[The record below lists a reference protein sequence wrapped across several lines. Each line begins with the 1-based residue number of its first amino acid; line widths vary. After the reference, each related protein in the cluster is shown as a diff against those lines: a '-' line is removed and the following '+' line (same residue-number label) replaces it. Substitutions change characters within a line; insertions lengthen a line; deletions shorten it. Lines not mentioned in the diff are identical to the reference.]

1 MKFARDCNEVLEAGK
16 GPVMLFWFT
25 VLFLCSPTSAKA
37 AGYPS
42 SAVVVD
48 RAVAL
53 VGSTVITQTD
63 VTLHHALTALDPSF
77 VPILNETEAN
87 ALNSAIDAAIIR
99 HTAGRIPVYQPTET
113 QVDNRMNRF
122 VEQWSSN
129 LEYQT
134 FLDIHGLTNERLKS
148 VLQRRATIERVVL
161 RALGAPKADPE
172 WNKRFDAW
180 MQAERKG
187 IRVRTI
193 SPQDPQ

>member
-1 MKFARDCNEVLEAGK
+1 
-16 GPVMLFWFT
+16 MLFWFT
-25 VLFLCSPTSAKA
+25 VLFLCSPLSARA

-48 RAVAL
+48 RAVAM

-63 VTLHHALTALDPSF
+63 VTLHQALTERDPSF
-77 VPILNETEAN
+77 VPILSGTEEN

-99 HTAGRIPVYQPTET
+99 QTAGRIPVYQPSDT
-113 QVDNRMNRF
+113 QVDSRMDRF
-122 VEQWSSN
+122 VDQWSSN

-172 WNKRFDAW
+172 WSKRFDDW
-180 MQAERKG
+180 MNAERKG
-187 IRVRTI
+187 TRVRII